1 MTSIDDQGRP
11 EPPIASDELV
21 TLLGFLDF
29 QRATLEWKC
38 RSLSVPDMRKK
49 IAASS
54 ITLGGI
60 LKHMA
65 FVENH
70 WFSDWLLGLEKLS
83 PWREVD
89 WSQDRDWDWN
99 SAAGDTPAQ
108 LLELWHGACALSRSN
123 ILSVLETGS
132 LGQLAK
138 RTWPSGE
145 SPSLRW
151 ILVHMIE
158 EYARHNGHADLLRE
172 SIDGQVGE

>member
-1 MTSIDDQGRP
+1 MTNIDDQGRP
-11 EPPIASDELV
+11 EPPIASDELA
-21 TLLGFLDF
+21 TLLGFLEF
-29 QRATLEWKC
+29 LRATLEWKC
-38 RSLSVPDMRKK
+38 RSLSAADLQKK
-49 IAASS
+49 VASSS
-54 ITLGGI
+54 ITLGGL

-70 WFSDWLLGLEKLS
+70 WFSDWLWGREKLS

-89 WSQDRDWDWN
+89 WSQDGDWDWN

-108 LLELWHGACALSRSN
+108 LLELWHDACVLSRSN
-123 ILSVLETGS
+123 ILSALETGS
-132 LGQLAK
+132 LDQLAK

-172 SIDGQVGE
+172 SIDGRVGE

>member
-11 EPPIASDELV
+11 EPPIASDELA
-21 TLLGFLDF
+21 TLFGFLDF

-38 RSLSVPDMRKK
+38 RSLSVTDLRKK

-60 LKHMA
+60 LKHMT

-70 WFSDWLLGLEKLS
+70 WFSDWLLGHEKLS

-108 LLELWHGACALSRSN
+108 LLELWHDACVLSRSN